1 MGKFHGVMRPMT
13 PSGSRVISTSI
24 PGRTEASFS
33 PAMRRASPEKN
44 RKICPARMVSP
55 MPSARVLPSSR
66 ASSRPISSLRARISS
81 PMRFRDIVAQLDG
94 GTRPGG
100 KGSLRRRDRALHIA
114 GGRLR
119 KFADDVIGIG
129 GIDVRLL
136 PGRFAPGAGDEVLG
150 LDHGWHLL
158 LLIDLWSSARRRNRS
173 WSFLPWR
180 GRGRRS
186 TGPSTPLPSRNPR
199 TPSSPLLQRR
209 SHRPDAPER

>member
-1 MGKFHGVMRPMT
+1 LSDALGQGLALFARQQPADLVLAGEDLVA
-13 PSGSRVISTSI
+13 
-24 PGRTEASFS
+24 EA
-33 PAMRRASPEKN
+33 
-44 RKICPARMVSP
+44 
-55 MPSARVLPSSR
+55 LQH
-66 ASSRPISSLRARISS
+66 
-81 PMRFRDIVAQLDG
+81 IVTQLDG

-100 KGSLRRRDRALHIA
+100 KGGLRRRDRALHIA

-173 WSFLPWR
+173 WSFLRWR
-180 GRGRRS
+180 GRRPRS
-186 TGPSTPLPSRNPR
+186 TGPSTPLPCRNPR
-199 TPSSPLLQRR
+199 TPSSPPLQRR
-209 SHRPDAPER
+209 SHLPDGPER